1 MRYHLIRSLKI
12 NREEWFIGT
21 VREWKG
27 LWRSAKVTITYQLI
41 RSTGWMVIVRVAHY
55 HSSSSTLSLRQVWE
69 SPQPR
74 EISGIDIS
82 SNRILSDVDCDR
94 GSGFG

>member
-27 LWRSAKVTITYQLI
+27 QLI